1 MGKKETKMQKKILYG
16 QREKQKKNEKI
27 RWRATSLMIGQADKW
42 LCLNVNSLLGL
53 ELAWNKAWSVP
64 PHCSSSWKLYNFMSK
79 YCSFGFLHEF
89 LVKTGLVIVPFA
101 QIHIVV
107 VIRIDS
113 HTCSRGAVLRLQ
125 ITWITIILLG
135 RPVVMFNMLF
145 MFVPLTRASMQYSIP
160 HDAVFSLA
168 GCVTSGLRSNGAGL
182 RLARVWQAWQMQA
195 FSVMAGLS
203 ACTSNTTGRHG
214 ELQARKP
221 SADIILF
228 TTRPKRV
235 AARRKWGKIREL
247 YNSFVILL

>member
-1 MGKKETKMQKKILYG
+1 
-16 QREKQKKNEKI
+16 
-27 RWRATSLMIGQADKW
+27 
-42 LCLNVNSLLGL
+42 
-53 ELAWNKAWSVP
+53 
-64 PHCSSSWKLYNFMSK
+64 MSK
-79 YCSFGFLHEF
+79 YCSFGFLHGF

-125 ITWITIILLG
+125 IAWITIILLG
-135 RPVVMFNMLF
+135 LPVVIFNMLF
-145 MFVPLTRASMQYSIP
+145 MFVPLTRGSMQYSIP

-168 GCVTSGLRSNGAGL
+168 GCVTLGLRSNGAGL
-182 RLARVWQAWQMQA
+182 RIARVWQAWQMQA

-221 SADIILF
+221 SPDIILF
-228 TTRPKRV
+228 TTRPNRV

-247 YNSFVILL
+247 YNSFVIML

>member
-1 MGKKETKMQKKILYG
+1 
-16 QREKQKKNEKI
+16 
-27 RWRATSLMIGQADKW
+27 
-42 LCLNVNSLLGL
+42 
-53 ELAWNKAWSVP
+53 
-64 PHCSSSWKLYNFMSK
+64 MSK
-79 YCSFGFLHEF
+79 YSFGFLHGF

-113 HTCSRGAVLRLQ
+113 HSRGAVLRLQ
-125 ITWITIILLG
+125 IAWSTIIPLG
-135 RPVVMFNMLF
+135 LPVVMFNMLF
-145 MFVPLTRASMQYSIP
+145 MFVPLTRGSMQYSIP
-160 HDAVFSLA
+160 PDAVFSLA
-168 GCVTSGLRSNGAGL
+168 GCVTLGLRSNRAGL

-221 SADIILF
+221 SLDIVLF
-228 TTRPKRV
+228 TTRPNRV

-247 YNSFVILL
+247 YNSFVML